1 MQASIFRSEAL
12 KITVYLTITML
23 LGAILAPPLFLS
35 CKWIVAQGWLEG
47 GPLDAL
53 NAALE
58 RSKFSRYFNR
68 AVMLAAIVM
77 IYPTI
82 RWIRADSDNV
92 DRLKNNIALKTNT
105 ARWKQLAL
113 GFLLAAVP
121 LLLMG
126 WAYVKVGFYQPRS
139 GDDFE
144 WSRVFTSALTA
155 AAGAALLEE
164 LFFRWGL
171 MGLVLRT
178 TRPFKALFFVTFV
191 YALVHFLKPPPE
203 LQMPET
209 IIWTSGFWLV
219 GQIFSQFGNPI
230 FVMAEFATLFTVGW
244 ILGYVRLK
252 TSSLWMGIGLH
263 AGWIFGIKVFSPITR
278 RKMDL
283 AEMLPWAGKDLKTG
297 IIPMAVVL
305 LTGIVVWLIL
315 RKRYS
320 RGAFVCDSGD

>member
-1 MQASIFRSEAL
+1 MQQSILRSEVL
-12 KITVYLTITML
+12 KVTVYLLGTML

-35 CKWIVAQGWLEG
+35 CKWIVTQGWLEG

-68 AVMLAAIVM
+68 AMMLAAILM
-77 IYPTI
+77 IYPI
-82 RWIRADSDNV
+82 LRWIRADSGDS
-92 DRLKNNIALKTNT
+92 DRLRNNLSLKPNPD
-105 ARWKQLAL
+105 RWKQLAS
-113 GFLLAAVP
+113 GFALALVP

-126 WAYVKVGFYQPRS
+126 WVYVKVGYYRPRNA
-139 GDDFE
+139 DDFE
-144 WSRVFTSALTA
+144 WSRVFVNALSA
-155 AAGAALLEE
+155 AAGAAILEE

-171 MGLVLRT
+171 MNLILRT
-178 TRPFKALFFVTFV
+178 TRPFWALLFVTFV
-191 YALVHFLKPPPE
+191 YTAVHFLKPPAE
-203 LQMPET
+203 LQMPT
-209 IIWTSGFWLV
+209 VTWSTGFWFV
-219 GQIFSQFGNPI
+219 GQIFLQFGNPI
-230 FVMAEFATLFTVGW
+230 FIMAEFATLFTVGW

-278 RKMDL
+278 KKMAL

-305 LTGIVVWLIL
+305 LTGIVVWFVLQ
-315 RKRYS
+315 KRYS
-320 RGAFVCDSGD
+320 RGAFVNDTSD